1 MGAGVLSGVFW
12 GLVVSAIAVI
22 LVSLSVPLPQQP
34 GEAGT
39 PPAVETTAQ
48 APAPEPAEPEQE
60 EPAPQTVASGESP
73 SETDEPAQPAVPPA
87 LAALEGA
94 QPGPSLDRET
104 GGAVSSIPLPAGS
117 EFNRPPPEEA
127 PVLPQT
133 DAAPGMQA
141 PEVAQPVVPEAPGGV
156 ETAPAP
162 LPEIATAP
170 EAVAPAQLDAAD
182 ATPPEVGRDTPAAPV
197 AVSPLPLVRPEP
209 DAVATAEAESV
220 APPAL
225 VVAEPAPEAPEEE
238 IVAEATEQATEQA
251 AEQST
256 EQAAEQVA
264 EAPQPAPV
272 DAEPEAPPADEA
284 QEVAADESPEAP
296 AARPWSC
303 NWCRHRKARR
313 WQCSRSTICRLAMPG
328 RMPRRMPRTCPNR
341 RASCVRAMPRA
352 RKRRR
357 APCRRSSAPRGT
369 CPRAARA
376 TELGRAGGRPAAEDL
391 PPAERR
397 RMRRTDRPALEA
409 FAAPFDAAETR
420 PLIAVILI
428 DEPDDRLD
436 IETLTR
442 FSFPVAFAIDPSR
455 PDAAE
460 RAAIYRAAG
469 FEVLMLASVIPEGA
483 TASDTE
489 VALSVARDRVP
500 EAIALMDTPD
510 SRVQSDR
517 VVLEAAVGAAAGE
530 GQGFV
535 AFPRGLNTA
544 EQMAERADVPARR
557 CSGFSTTRI
566 SARRSSRGS
575 RPGGVRRRAGRRGDR
590 GRPHPARHGHGAVF
604 LGARRPQ
611 RGGGDRAAFG
621 GAAAAGG
628 ASGAQ
633 PWSGQPAR
641 RSRGS
646 P

>member
-1 MGAGVLSGVFW
+1 
-12 GLVVSAIAVI
+12 
-22 LVSLSVPLPQQP
+22 
-34 GEAGT
+34 
-39 PPAVETTAQ
+39 VETTAQ

-296 AARPWSC
+296 AAPPVVVQLVPPQES
-303 NWCRHRKARR
+303 AP
-313 WQCSRSTICRLAMPG
+313 LAMLPLDDLPVGDAWTDAATDAGEDLPEPPRLMRPG
-328 RMPRRMPRTCPNR
+328 DAEGAEAAPRTLPQIV
-341 RASCVRAMPRA
+341 SPA
-352 RKRRR
+352 RNV
-357 APCRRSSAPRGT
+357 PEGG
-369 CPRAARA
+369 
-376 TELGRAGGRPAAEDL
+376 EGAGADLPVADLQEEL
-391 PPAERR
+391 PPAEAADAADGPGARGLRR
-397 RMRRTDRPALEA
+397 AVRPGRDTAADRRDPDRRAGRPARYR
-409 FAAPFDAAETR
+409 DADAVFLPRGLRHR
-420 PLIAVILI
+420 PV
-428 DEPDDRLD
+428 
-436 IETLTR
+436 
-442 FSFPVAFAIDPSR
+442 PSR
-455 PDAAE
+455 RHRARRDLPRGWVRGADAGQRHPRGRHGE
-460 RAAIYRAAG
+460 RHRGRPVGGARPGAGGDRHDGHARKPRAVRPCG
-469 FEVLMLASVIPEGA
+469 PRGG
-483 TASDTE
+483 
-489 VALSVARDRVP
+489 
-500 EAIALMDTPD
+500 
-510 SRVQSDR
+510 SRRGGGQ
-517 VVLEAAVGAAAGE
+517 

-544 EQMAERADVPARR
+544 EQMAERADVPA
-557 CSGFSTTRI
+557 TTLFRLLDDEDQRATVI
-566 SARRSSRGS
+566 TRFLGRAEFAAAQEGA
-575 RPGGVRRRAGRRGDR
+575 VIVAGRTRPDTVTALFSWALGDR
-590 GRPHPARHGHGAVF
+590 NEGVAIAPVSAV
-604 LGARRPQ
+604 LQ
-611 RGGGDRAAFG
+611 RLAEDG
-621 GAAAAGG
+621 
-628 ASGAQ
+628 
-633 PWSGQPAR
+633 
-641 RSRGS
+641 
-646 P
+646 